1 MFSPREIMALGLS
14 DPPGNVHLCEHGDDS
29 NEGCSQADAADADP
43 LVLNLIWR
51 KPSNTGGYHPDL
63 VKIEHYEVE
72 VLRLDGTSSL
82 EASLNFTEDAL
93 GVLYAERGLARV
105 ALTGL
110 PKGQPLGARVRVRNF
125 LGVGAWNSTPDD
137 SPRIPLSLPSAPQL
151 NFVGSGGELWS
162 DAGTT
167 SAGSYRPFLSVLFD
181 PSQDFGTGIGQ
192 NVSLATIKECV
203 YVFHISTS
211 PLFEPATS
219 WEAKFYPD
227 PYTLNRRSQSLS
239 WKIAANSSTPVEFGI
254 KYFVRLRTQTVKGY
268 SNWSLALNRTLL
280 KTPGPATRVNLTI
293 AGPMALKLS
302 WAAPADFGAG
312 DGRVYPLRGYQIVFQ
327 TAAGPPNLTSTNSIV
342 FELLDFQTKVE
353 QLQKGVLYFAHV
365 RVQNEAIEV
374 PGQFEPGFGPWTA
387 ATGQCADGTARS
399 TICGRPGLLVIG
411 SPTVPMSFSLK
422 PVGDG
427 LLLGSWSQPVDSG
440 NGSSSYPLIRYELQ
454 FADDDAF
461 TSNVETV
468 YVFGDVLEHR
478 TRHEIGV
485 VKFTRI
491 RAVNDVNTSA
501 WSIQRSAQVLLLPS
515 VPQNVTIA
523 NRNMSILLEYAAPIQ
538 TGLGPS
544 LPYPLLTYEVRVN
557 SSCPSD
563 LGEKTITI
571 QHVSFQNVS
580 VQGLI
585 KGCSYSFR
593 VRAQN
598 LAGWSAFST
607 PLIETVLSLSTAP
620 TDLLVKPAAALEL
633 QVSWHVPRDT
643 GDGQDRSS
651 ALVLQYRVDISNS
664 PSFDVI
670 LRQIDTDNTNIT
682 IDLLPRNLLYCR
694 VAALTRVGRGDVVI
708 SSAIPMIPSLPA
720 VAVSISSN
728 VTGANS
734 TAMISFTTISGIKQ
748 HDRISIRF
756 PRGFN
761 VSQATIAEGSDHF
774 RIGPAVPC
782 GTDCRESSEL
792 LSLVY
797 VTQTSVPRGDPT
809 CDDDISFTDR
819 WGYDCAHWNGRN
831 CFSDEFYT
839 EENLKDIRNACS
851 LTCQVCTLPVRV
863 SLGLK
868 LVRNRIW
875 AGHTG
880 PFELRLLNSD
890 GTFTREENLNVSGIV
905 LMPGVLENP
914 SVRLSD
920 VRTGSNNSAL
930 IEFTLSDRNQWPA
943 DGKLS
948 IEFPVRIRIGA
959 LSSCMTHPQVC
970 DFRLSLLSSDLAPE
984 DLSMT
989 DIQGQILILQR
1000 LGDQDNIPIKSA
1012 IQVRIPVTNENSAGI
1027 TEGFLARTLTRAG
1040 FEIDNVRL
1048 PGVQLA
1054 PGNLTNTSVQ
1064 LFDPTAYAFT
1074 DAKVCFRFGF
1084 VGLPRQSLIS
1094 IVFPSAHFTEEAS
1107 LGQFEG
1113 LCVFGDCSMLIE
1125 GSRILLSVSEAS
1137 PPFTFVCLVFQGIR
1151 NYFAGPTDHYQIVVS
1166 PQSRIGIMEQHLFV
1180 TSNFIVPAKLGVDR
1194 FEPSSSIAGEE
1205 INLLLGITIKG
1216 ALNFAN
1222 TAGGRIV
1229 IELPAG
1235 SSTVGIPRLDILD
1248 VQSSKM
1254 LGNWELKVIAT
1265 NVSLFPVH
1273 NFDLPSMPCQ
1283 SLGWLTCGSGMI
1295 LELLGAFEWPAGT
1308 SITFKLNGIRNR
1320 PFDGTANFRIFT
1332 TDLTNR
1338 LSDLIST
1345 LHMTL
1350 VPNNMHTMTIRPQ
1363 SILTNSSSHLVFSFS
1378 PKNAVP
1384 PDCDLRVTIP
1394 AGYSVAFRRVNY
1406 QLVQQIDIAFSTM
1419 DGNLA
1424 VLGDIQHAGA
1434 NAKPLNFT
1442 VRRRRGTLMSPGSNV
1457 TFSIFGLTSRFTSGS
1472 TGSFSIVLQTLNGNI
1487 IEQNRSVP
1495 GFHLKYAHPGLKHTR
1510 LANSPCMGKADVTLV
1525 GSNFG
1530 HMQTNEHLEAP
1541 FEQRSTSLGWSSCHK
1556 TTWISDSTIMCSA
1569 APGVSESQAVITIEQ
1584 QTATLSGAFTYD
1596 SALIKHALR
1605 SNLIY
1610 AHGSQI
1616 FGYNLQSF
1624 DHTGRMRI
1632 GVTSAESTM
1641 WQSDTAVMCST
1652 AKSISRSQSLQ
1663 ITLREIVGSLTE
1675 SISFDF
1681 SHLIV
1686 QTTNTRSKSSTAIQV
1701 DGFKDSNI
1709 LTQTARLG
1717 LSACEST
1724 HWISVTV
1731 VLCKVPPSIGQSLHV
1746 SITSGN
1752 CVASSTNAFSADH
1765 IITLQV
1771 SKSTV
1776 EAATLSWDSLNA
1788 FVGQMHSL
1796 RVRIGRTK
1804 SQETR
1809 WLSTSAVLCNLATG
1823 SGLTLAVVL
1832 TVGQTVQSATEVFS
1846 YFGSLI
1852 SGLAKSN
1859 AAHNS
1864 IAIMLHVVSM
1874 DMIGNSLKGRMGV
1887 SACEAMEWRSST
1899 AMTCMSVRQQGVSLS
1914 SVITAGHAVG
1924 TISHAISLDTPTG
1937 VLPHN
1942 SATKLDQSMIIRG
1955 FGFGYASISLSLRL
1969 GISGAE
1975 ASSWTSHTVLWAKPA
1990 SSLAAS
1996 TRVCVTS
2003 GKNAGTMSE
2012 VFSFD
2017 IAHPSRISFTNGA
2030 VLKTIVMYMTAM
2042 HPASFS
2048 PAGRIGRSAWESS
2061 TWTSDTALNCKTGGH
2076 IHKSL
2081 ALVVTAGSLMRT
2093 VTQGLSYDSLNIGPT
2108 ISSSNTAL
2116 VCKISLT
2123 SAYVFLLH
2131 SMRLRVGGSADESS
2145 AWTGL
2150 TSITCKI
2157 GQHTTRSLR
2166 LLVTAGSSSSST
2178 SETLSY
2184 DLVSPLRTTR
2194 HANMLHW
2201 KLGSNISLSSYSS
2214 AYRIG
2219 DSVLE
2224 KTEWI
2229 AETTIWC
2236 HWAAGTGGSLRLV
2249 MTIGAGFTGGS
2260 ETMALSYH
2268 EVAPSLLSA
2277 NLPCSRGQKS
2287 SFAVYGLFFGRFD
2300 CSATA
2305 AFGTSAEASQWVS
2318 DSVIQ
2323 CKSGPSI
2330 RSSLSIKISSGIQ
2343 IGSITNVCS
2352 HDLSSM
2358 IAVVRGNRHVSD
2370 TGKIVILSQSL
2381 GTEQYSMHVSIGGTS
2396 SRATEWESMSSL
2408 RCKAARGIASSHSLV
2423 LTTQIRAGT
2432 LIQILSFDT
2441 PCISRL
2447 QFSNHPAYDG
2457 AGVPMVGALF
2467 GFSTN
2472 SASAR
2477 MGLTVSRST
2486 NWLSGTSLV
2495 AFCSPGLSVRLTAIV
2510 SVGQKVGS
2518 HSRIFSYD
2526 SPVIRNALKLS
2537 TNIPKAG
2544 VVLNLPVLGQNFG
2557 VSDYSPEAVA
2567 GLTSCEASLWH
2578 SDSSISCYAPHGT
2591 QAHSVDL
2598 LIAIIQDIPVSA
2610 KVSMTYDSPMLS
2622 SREQSNVKST
2632 GLEFINVFGT
2642 TFGVSSNTQQCAVGI
2657 SSAEATKWLADSSCL
2672 CRLTQGTEMSRQI
2685 TLTTVSLIGSASEA
2699 VSFDASLH
2707 LPRHSNGAS
2716 GSISH
2721 MVLHPA
2727 FFVSVRA
2734 RIGRTA
2740 CQATRWFSAS
2750 SLFCKSSGLSGS
2762 SVRFVITEG
2771 IKSGTLRE
2779 MFSSDALVLEPLRLA
2794 NATRNL
2800 AARASMG
2807 ILVASQIQ
2815 HIGLSSF
2822 ARLGVTACENTIW
2835 NSLTAVRCQPASTH
2849 ESSKSFILTAGMKI
2863 SSVSEV
2869 WSIDSMVVDVG
2880 AFLCSGTKEGAGASD
2895 IGAGLSH
2902 GQLRSVRGAIDVQE
2916 LTSNLPSWNAGSMV
2930 AIATYG
2936 AVVQSVSAR
2945 NGNTACE
2952 KSLWM
2957 SFTSLQCQSSKR
2969 TTGSMVLAITAGMQ
2983 SGSTSAGYSWD
2994 VAFISALASRNS
3006 IGVLSSS
3013 VFLLAAGFS
3022 PSFQTFR
3029 GIVGLTA
3036 CHSTKW
3042 QSASS
3047 ILCHSIRVSG
3057 GSRIVGITVFEC
3069 VNTLTESFTIDKSA
3083 VGAALQ
3089 ENLPGGSKLRALIV
3103 TMKGS
3108 SFGLSDN
3115 SLIARTSQTGCEAT
3129 VWKLDTSV
3137 IGLKWRMDKV
3147 GATAPI
3153 IVTAG
3158 LRSESLTEAF
3168 STDLRVVSA
3177 LLCTNAPSHA
3187 STGHSLFHMLLE
3199 RMESSSRD
3207 VSLASRAGLT
3217 NCEITTWTSQTSIA
3231 CRSFSAWSATRQI
3244 SLTSGRGVS
3253 SLTQMHSFD
3262 KPHLSSAVSRTNV
3275 YDFEYS
3281 IDLDHAYMFDHAVFQ
3296 GNVAVWTDLSPSV
3309 RIAMTACE
3317 VSYWLSSTSVVS
3329 RVAAG
3334 SGRSHHIALTFG
3346 LQVGSMSNVI
3356 SFDVAKVFGIEAKDS
3371 SPTSLILSCAMLGY
3385 SDMSPSLRIQ
3395 GTSCVETRWRSES
3408 SVLCS
3413 IPPQVSRNNAIQ
3425 ITVCQSVGTISYPVK
3440 FRTPS
3445 LSSALPANRP
3455 KLRKALMLLFGS
3467 MLGLSSQSS
3476 WVRLG
3481 LSSAESTAWRSD
3493 SSMSVSF
3500 GAGEQR
3506 STDIALTIVSRIS
3519 SFSGFFS
3526 YDKPTVSHVSRAN
3539 LPCTANTIIQ
3549 LLGLNMGAYRSSHGS
3564 RLGGTEQEAGSWVSD
3579 TSISALYARG
3589 KSFGLA
3595 LTITASRQVS
3605 SLLQA
3610 ISLDTASIR
3619 KSASNLPMYAIGSFG
3634 INGTGFGILSV
3645 SPVVRLG
3652 ATSCMFTLWLSD
3664 TSVSCRHATG
3674 VGRQQSV
3681 VISQGH
3687 SSASISH
3694 ALSYDVT
3701 VLVDFRQLRN
3711 FPLDKMSA
3719 QHGVFLLRMFCILVH
3734 ICVPHLICAWI
3745 VMI

>member
-1 MFSPREIMALGLS
+1 M
-14 DPPGNVHLCEHGDDS
+14 
-29 NEGCSQADAADADP
+29 
-43 LVLNLIWR
+43 
-51 KPSNTGGYHPDL
+51 
-63 VKIEHYEVE
+63 EVRT
-72 VLRLDGTSSL
+72 V
-82 EASLNFTEDAL
+82 
-93 GVLYAERGLARV
+93 
-105 ALTGL
+105 
-110 PKGQPLGARVRVRNF
+110 
-125 LGVGAWNSTPDD
+125 
-137 SPRIPLSLPSAPQL
+137 
-151 NFVGSGGELWS
+151 
-162 DAGTT
+162 
-167 SAGSYRPFLSVLFD
+167 
-181 PSQDFGTGIGQ
+181 
-192 NVSLATIKECV
+192 
-203 YVFHISTS
+203 
-211 PLFEPATS
+211 
-219 WEAKFYPD
+219 
-227 PYTLNRRSQSLS
+227 
-239 WKIAANSSTPVEFGI
+239 AANA
-254 KYFVRLRTQTVKGY
+254 
-268 SNWSLALNRTLL
+268 LA
-280 KTPGPATRVNLTI
+280 
-293 AGPMALKLS
+293 
-302 WAAPADFGAG
+302 
-312 DGRVYPLRGYQIVFQ
+312 
-327 TAAGPPNLTSTNSIV
+327 
-342 FELLDFQTKVE
+342 
-353 QLQKGVLYFAHV
+353 
-365 RVQNEAIEV
+365 
-374 PGQFEPGFGPWTA
+374 
-387 ATGQCADGTARS
+387 
-399 TICGRPGLLVIG
+399 
-411 SPTVPMSFSLK
+411 
-422 PVGDG
+422 
-427 LLLGSWSQPVDSG
+427 
-440 NGSSSYPLIRYELQ
+440 
-454 FADDDAF
+454 AF
-461 TSNVETV
+461 KSNVETV
-468 YVFGDVLEHR
+468 YVSGDALQHR
-478 TRHEIGV
+478 TRYDIGA
-485 VKFTRI
+485 VKFARI

-501 WSIQRSAQVLLLPS
+501 WSIQRSAQALLLPS

-523 NRNMSILLEYAAPIQ
+523 NRNMSILLEYAAPTQ
-538 TGLGPS
+538 TGLGPGR
-544 LPYPLLTYEVRVN
+544 PWPLLTYEVRVN
-557 SSCPSD
+557 SSCQSD

-571 QHVSFQNVS
+571 QDVTLQNVS

-598 LAGWSAFST
+598 LAGWSDFST
-607 PLIETVLSLSTAP
+607 PLIESVLSLSTAP
-620 TDLLVKPAAALEL
+620 TDLLVEPAAALEL
-633 QVSWHVPRDT
+633 QVSWRVPRDT

-664 PSFDVI
+664 PSFDGIV
-670 LRQIDTDNTNIT
+670 RQIDTDSTNIT
-682 IDLLPRNLLYCR
+682 IDFLPRKLLYCR

-708 SSAIPMIPSLPA
+708 TSGTPMIPSLPA
-720 VAVSISSN
+720 VAVSMSSN

-734 TAMISFTTISGIKQ
+734 TVMISFTTTSGMKQ

-761 VSQATIAEGSDHF
+761 VSQATIAEGSDLF

-797 VTQTSVPRGDPT
+797 VTQTSVPRGDPM

-819 WGYDCAHWNGRN
+819 WGYDCAHWKGGN
-831 CFSDEFYT
+831 CFLDDFYT

-863 SLGLK
+863 SLGVK
-868 LVRNRIW
+868 QVRNRNW

-890 GTFTREENLNVSGIV
+890 GTFTIEENLNVSGIS

-920 VRTGSNNSAL
+920 VRTGSNNTAL
-930 IEFTLSDRNQWPA
+930 IEFSLSDRNQWPA

-948 IEFPVRIRIGA
+948 IEFPVMIRIGA
-959 LSSCMTHPQVC
+959 LSSCMTHPEVC
-970 DFRLSLLSSDLAPE
+970 EFRLRVLSSDLAPE

-1000 LGDQDNIPIKSA
+1000 SGDQDNIPIKST
-1012 IQVRIPVTNENSAGI
+1012 IQVRIPVTNENTAGI
-1027 TEGFLARTLTRAG
+1027 TQGFWARTLTRAG

-1048 PGVQLA
+1048 PAVKLD

-1064 LFDPTAYAFT
+1064 LRDPTAYALT

-1094 IVFPSAHFTEEAS
+1094 IVFPSAHFIEQAS

-1113 LCVFGDCSMLIE
+1113 LCVSGDCSMFIE
-1125 GSRILLSVSEAS
+1125 GSRVLLSVSEAS

-1180 TSNFIVPAKLGVDR
+1180 TSNFIVPAKLGLDR

-1229 IELPAG
+1229 LELPAG
-1235 SSTVGIPRLDILD
+1235 SKTVGVPWLDILD

-1273 NFDLPSMPCQ
+1273 NFDLPWMPCQ
-1283 SLGWLTCGSGMI
+1283 SLGWLTCGSAVI
-1295 LELLGAFEWPAGT
+1295 LELLGDFEWPAGT

-1320 PFDGTANFRIFT
+1320 PFDGTASFRIFT

-1338 LSDLIST
+1338 LSDLISS

-1350 VPNNMHTMTIRPQ
+1350 VPNNMHTTTIRPE
-1363 SILTNSSSHLVFSFS
+1363 STLTNSSSHLVFFFS

-1406 QLVQQIDIAFSTM
+1406 QLVQQIDIVFSTM

-1424 VLGDIQHAGA
+1424 VAVLGDIQHAGT

-1442 VRRRRGTLMSPGSNV
+1442 VRRRGGTLMSPDSNV
-1457 TFSIFGLTSRFTSGS
+1457 TFSILGLTSRSTSGS

-1487 IEQNRSVP
+1487 IEQNLSIQ
-1495 GFHLKYAHPGLKHTR
+1495 GFHLKYAHPGLEHAR

-1530 HMQTNEHLEAP
+1530 HVRTNEHLEAP

-1556 TTWISDSTIMCSA
+1556 TTWISDSTIMCSVT
-1569 APGVSESQAVITIEQ
+1569 PGFSESQAIVTIEQ

-1616 FGYNLQSF
+1616 FGVNFQSF

-1632 GVTSAESTM
+1632 GATSAESTT

-1652 AKSISRSQSLQ
+1652 AKFNSRSRSLH
-1663 ITLREIVGSLTE
+1663 ITLGESVGSVTE

-1681 SHLIV
+1681 FQLIV
-1686 QTTNTRSKSSTAIQV
+1686 KTTNTRSKSSTAVQV
-1701 DGFKDSNI
+1701 NGFEGSNI

-1724 HWISVTV
+1724 HWISVSM
-1731 VLCKVPPSIGQSLHV
+1731 VLCKVPPSIGQSLLV
-1746 SITSGN
+1746 SLTSGN
-1752 CVASSTNAFSADH
+1752 FVASSTNAFSADH

-1771 SKSTV
+1771 SQSNV
-1776 EAATLSWDSLNA
+1776 ETATLSWDSSNA
-1788 FVGQMHSL
+1788 FGDKMHSL

-1804 SQETR
+1804 IQETR
-1809 WLSTSAVLCNLATG
+1809 WLSASAVLCNLAPG
-1823 SGLTLAVVL
+1823 AGRSMAVVL
-1832 TVGQTVQSATEVFS
+1832 TVGQTMQSATEVLS
-1846 YFGSLI
+1846 YFGSLVFGI
-1852 SGLAKSN
+1852 ARSN

-1874 DMIGNSLKGRMGV
+1874 GMIGKSLKGRMGI
-1887 SACEAMEWRSST
+1887 SACKAMEWRSST

-1924 TISHAISLDTPTG
+1924 TISHAISLDAPSG
-1937 VLPHN
+1937 LLLPHN
-1942 SATKLDQSMIIRG
+1942 SATKHDQSMIIRG

-1975 ASSWTSHTVLWAKPA
+1975 ATSWTSHTVLWARPA
-1990 SSLAAS
+1990 SSLAVS

-2003 GKNAGTMSE
+2003 GKNAGTTSE
-2012 VFSFD
+2012 IFSFD
-2017 IAHPSRISFTNGA
+2017 IAHPARILFRNGA
-2030 VLKTIVMYMTAM
+2030 VLKTIAMYMTAM

-2048 PAGRIGRSAWESS
+2048 PAGQIGRSAWESS
-2061 TWTSDTALNCKTGGH
+2061 TWTSDTALNCKTGRH
-2076 IHKSL
+2076 IQKSL

-2093 VTQGLSYDSLNIGPT
+2093 VTQGLSYDSLGTSPT
-2108 ISSSNTAL
+2108 ISSSNVAR
-2116 VCKISLT
+2116 VRKISLT
-2123 SAYVFLLH
+2123 SADVFLFQ
-2131 SMRLRVGGSADESS
+2131 SMRLRVGGSAAESS
-2145 AWTGL
+2145 AWTSL

-2157 GQHTTRSLR
+2157 GQHTSRSLR
-2166 LLVTAGSSSSST
+2166 LLVTADSRSSST

-2184 DLVSPLRTTR
+2184 DLVPPLRTTR

-2201 KLGSNISLSSYSS
+2201 RLNSNISLASYSS
-2214 AYRIG
+2214 AYLIG
-2219 DSVLE
+2219 DSALE

-2229 AETTIWC
+2229 AETAIWC

-2268 EVAPSLLSA
+2268 EVAPSLLST

-2287 SFAVYGLFFGRFD
+2287 SFAAYGLFFGRFD

-2305 AFGTSAEASQWVS
+2305 AFGTSAEASRWVS

-2330 RSSLSIKISSGIQ
+2330 RASLSIKVSSGIQ
-2343 IGSITNVCS
+2343 IGSITNACS
-2352 HDLSSM
+2352 HDLSSV
-2358 IAVVRGNRHVSD
+2358 IAVVGGNRHVSD
-2370 TGKIVILSQSL
+2370 MGEIVILAQSF
-2381 GTEQYSMHVSIGGTS
+2381 GTEHYSTHMSIGGTS
-2396 SRATEWESMSSL
+2396 SQATEWESMSSL

-2423 LTTQIRAGT
+2423 LTTQNRAGT
-2432 LIQILSFDT
+2432 SIQILSFDT

-2447 QFSNHPAYDG
+2447 QFGNHPAYDG

-2495 AFCSPGLSVRLTAIV
+2495 AVCSPGLSVRWTAIV

-2526 SPVIRNALKLS
+2526 SPVIRNALTLS

-2544 VVLNLPVLGQNFG
+2544 FVLNLPVIGQNFG

-2567 GLTSCEASLWH
+2567 GLTSCEASIWH

-2610 KVSMTYDSPMLS
+2610 KVSMTYDSPTLS
-2622 SREQSNVKST
+2622 SRKQSNVRST
-2632 GLEFINVFGT
+2632 GPEFINVFGN

-2657 SSAEATKWLADSSCL
+2657 TSAEATKWLADSSCL
-2672 CRLTQGTEMSRQI
+2672 CRLTQGTEMSKQI
-2685 TLTTVSLIGSASEA
+2685 TLTTGSLIGSASEA
-2699 VSFDASLH
+2699 VSFDTSLH

-2716 GSISH
+2716 GSISN
-2721 MVLHPA
+2721 MVSHPA
-2727 FFVSVRA
+2727 FFCSVRA

-2750 SLFCKSSGLSGS
+2750 YLFCKSSGFSGS
-2762 SVRFVITEG
+2762 SLRFVITEG

-2800 AARASMG
+2800 EARASKG
-2807 ILVASQIQ
+2807 ILVESQIQ
-2815 HIGLSSF
+2815 LMGLSSF

-2849 ESSKSFILTAGMKI
+2849 ERSKSFIVTAGMKI
-2863 SSVSEV
+2863 SSASEV
-2869 WSIDSMVVDVG
+2869 WSTDSMVVDVG
-2880 AFLCSGTKEGAGASD
+2880 AFFCSGTEEGGGASD

-2902 GQLRSVRGAIDVQE
+2902 GQLRSVRGAIDLQE

-2930 AIATYG
+2930 AISTYG

-2952 KSLWM
+2952 QSLWM
-2957 SFTSLQCQSSKR
+2957 SFTSLQCQPSKR

-2994 VAFISALASRNS
+2994 VAFTSALASRNS

-3013 VFLLAAGFS
+3013 IFLLAAGFS
-3022 PSFQTFR
+3022 PTYQTFR

-3042 QSASS
+3042 RSASS
-3047 ILCHSIRVSG
+3047 ILCHAIHVSG
-3057 GSRIVGITVFEC
+3057 GSRIVGITVFERG
-3069 VNTLTESFTIDKSA
+3069 NTLTESFTIDKSA
-3083 VGAALQ
+3083 VGAAPQ

-3103 TMKGS
+3103 TMQGS
-3108 SFGLSDN
+3108 SFGISDN

-3129 VWKLDTSV
+3129 VWKRDTSLLC
-3137 IGLKWRMDKV
+3137 LKWRMDKV

-3158 LRSESLTEAF
+3158 WRTASLTEAF
-3168 STDLRVVSA
+3168 STDLRVVSV
-3177 LLCTNAPSHA
+3177 LQYTNAPSHA
-3187 STGHSLFHMLLE
+3187 ATGHSLFHMLLE

-3217 NCEITTWTSQTSIA
+3217 NCEITTWTSQTSVA
-3231 CRSFSAWSATRQI
+3231 CRSVSAWSATRPI

-3262 KPHLSSAVSRTNV
+3262 KSHISSVSRTNI

-3281 IDLDHAYMFDHAVFQ
+3281 ISLDHAYMFDHAVFQ
-3296 GNVAVWTDLSPSV
+3296 GNLALWTDLSRSV
-3309 RIAMTACE
+3309 RIARTACE

-3346 LQVGSMSNVI
+3346 LQVGSMSNVM
-3356 SFDVAKVFGIEAKDS
+3356 SFDVAMVFDIEAKDS
-3371 SPTSLILSCAMLGY
+3371 SPTSLTLSCAMLGY

-3395 GTSCVETRWRSES
+3395 GTSCVETRWTSES

-3425 ITVCQSVGTISYPVK
+3425 ITVCQSVGTISYPVN
-3440 FRTPS
+3440 FRTPN

-3455 KLRKALMLLFGS
+3455 KLRKAPMLFFGS
-3467 MLGLSSQSS
+3467 ILGLSSQSS

-3493 SSMSVSF
+3493 SSLSVSLC
-3500 GAGEQR
+3500 AGEQR

-3526 YDKPTVSHVSRAN
+3526 YDKPTVSNVSRAN
-3539 LPCTANTIIQ
+3539 LPCTANTTIQ
-3549 LLGLNMGAYRSSHGS
+3549 IFGLNMGAYRSSHGS
-3564 RLGGTEQEAGSWVSD
+3564 RLGGTAQEAGSWVSD
-3579 TSISALYARG
+3579 TSISALCARG
-3589 KSFGLA
+3589 KRLGLA
-3595 LTITASRQVS
+3595 LTVTASRQAS

-3619 KSASNLPMYAIGSFG
+3619 KAASNLPMYASGSFG
-3634 INGTGFGILSV
+3634 INGAGFGIFSV
-3645 SPVVRLG
+3645 SSGVRLG
-3652 ATSCMFTLWLSD
+3652 ATSCTSTLWLSD
-3664 TSVSCRHATG
+3664 TSVSSRHAAG
-3674 VGRQQSV
+3674 VGRQQAL
-3681 VISQGH
+3681 VITQGH
-3687 SSASISH
+3687 PSASISH

-3701 VLVDFRQLRN
+3701 VLVDFRQRRN
-3711 FPLDKMSA
+3711 FPLHKMSA
-3719 QHGVFLLRMFCILVH
+3719 QHGIFLHRMFARLVH
-3734 ICVPHLICAWI
+3734 ICFPHLCVINIDDLSASRY
-3745 VMI
+3745 